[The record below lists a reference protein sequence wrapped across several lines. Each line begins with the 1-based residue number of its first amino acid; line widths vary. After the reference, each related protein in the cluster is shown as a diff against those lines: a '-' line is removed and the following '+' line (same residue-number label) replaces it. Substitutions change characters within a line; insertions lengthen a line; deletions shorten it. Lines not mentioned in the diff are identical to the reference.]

1 MARIPNQNPG
11 SSEVQSPLVA
21 GIVEALNKIS
31 DVLSMNTSTMEDVKL
46 NVVNIEGETEG
57 RIFEAPEGKRLWLSS
72 PTPTFKKNG
81 SPITP
86 ESNNFTV
93 DFVGG
98 SITFD
103 GMDKPSKSDNIT
115 VSATYISNSSE
126 LLSGLSSGLDEA
138 KQLSQRYKGAYDS
151 LENLQSGLPTAEKG
165 DFALVVD
172 EMAFYAFDTAWKNTQ
187 SIEDLSN
194 YYNKTETDQFLKQK
208 EGTIAPHGT
217 DPGDDQYYWGGRK
230 TWQSLQ
236 TNVMAVQLVGLSLDD
251 DSAVADGDSIIVALG
266 KIASTIDKTS
276 SKHFIEGTGAPSTS
290 TQGSVGQRYVNTSN
304 GDVYTCK
311 SVSGS
316 TYTWEKDV
324 DRQEFTSL
332 SQSVSQKANKASGA
346 TDGNFAALDADGNLT
361 DSGKKPADFV
371 PVVPGKGLSTNDY
384 TNKDKA
390 EVAKV
395 KDKAN
400 KAVAISAS
408 LTVEGWTG
416 DAAPYTQTIA
426 AAGVT
431 ADTSQVVEVGGAENL
446 TAEQYE
452 AMVAAQLWAKSKAE
466 GTVTIE
472 AKGEK
477 PAVALPVVVVIYG

>member
-138 KQLSQRYKGAYDS
+138 KQLSKRYKGAYDS

-165 DFALVVD
+165 DFALVID

-208 EGTIAPHGT
+208 EGTISPHGT

-266 KIASTIDKTS
+266 KIASTVDKTS

-324 DRQEFTSL
+324 DRQEL
-332 SQSVSQKANKASGA
+332 SDLSESVSQKANKASGA
-346 TDGNFAALDADGNLT
+346 TDGNFAGLDAEGNLT

-371 PVVPGKGLSTNDY
+371 AAVEGKGLSTNDY

-400 KAVAISAS
+400 KAVAVSAS
-408 LTVEGWTG
+408 LTAAGWTG
-416 DAAPYTQTIA
+416 DEAPYTQTVA
-426 AAGVT
+426 AQGVT
-431 ADTSQVVEVGGAENL
+431 ADAGQTVIVAAGESL
-446 TAEQYE
+446 TAQQY
-452 AMVAAQLWAKSKAE
+452 AAAAGAQLWATAKGAN
-466 GTVTIE
+466 TVTVT
-472 AKGEK
+472 AFGEK
-477 PAVALPVVVVIYG
+477 PAVDLPVTVTILG

>member
-151 LENLQSGLPTAEKG
+151 LENLQSELPTAEKG
-165 DFALVVD
+165 DFALVID

-276 SKHFIEGTGAPSTS
+276 SKPFIEGTGAPSTS

-324 DRQEFTSL
+324 GRQEFTNL

-346 TDGNFAALDADGNLT
+346 TDGNFAGLDAEGNLT

-371 PVVPGKGLSTNDY
+371 AAVEGKGLSTNDY
-384 TNKDKA
+384 TNEDKA

-400 KAVAISAS
+400 KSVTVAAT
-408 LTVEGWTG
+408 LTAAGWTG
-416 DAAPYTQTIA
+416 AETPYTQTVA
-426 AAGVT
+426 AQGVT
-431 ADTSQVVEVGGAENL
+431 ADARQTIIVAEGESI
-446 TAEQYE
+446 TTQQYAE
-452 AMVAAQLWAKSKAE
+452 AARAKLWATAKGAN
-466 GTVTIE
+466 TVTVT
-472 AKGEK
+472 AFGEK
-477 PAVALPVVVVIYG
+477 PAVDLPVTVTILG

>member
-138 KQLSQRYKGAYDS
+138 KQLSKRYKGAYDS
-151 LENLQSGLPTAEKG
+151 LENLQSELPTAEKG
-165 DFALVVD
+165 DFALVID
-172 EMAFYAFDTAWKNTQ
+172 EMAFYAYDTAWNNTQ
-187 SIEDLSN
+187 SVEDLSN
-194 YYNKTETDQFLKQK
+194 YYNKTETDQFLNQK

-251 DSAVADGDSIIVALG
+251 DSAVEDGDSIIVALG

-311 SVSGS
+311 NVSGS

-324 DRQEFTSL
+324 GRQEFTNL

-346 TDGNFAALDADGNLT
+346 TGGNFAALDADGNLT
-361 DSGKKPADFV
+361 DSGKKPSDFV
-371 PVVPGKGLSTNDY
+371 EVAPGKGLSTNDY
-384 TNKDKA
+384 TNEDKA

-400 KAVAISAS
+400 KAVAVSAS

-416 DAAPYTQTIA
+416 DAAPYTQAIS

-431 ADTSQVVEVGGAENL
+431 ADASQVIEVGTSEEASADVYKMAAEC
-446 TAEQYE
+446 
-452 AMVAAQLWAKSKAE
+452 MIKAKSKAE
-466 GTVTIE
+466 GTVTVE
-472 AKGEK
+472 ALEK
-477 PAVALPVVVVIYG
+477 KPTAAIPVWVVIYG